1 MLAVTIFVFTRKLF
15 IRLVWLSLVIN
26 RPTLTDNNDIVVFIY
41 IIRTKAAANAAAA
54 TQGISIP
61 YGYTGGFVSG
71 LPIDQGLRP
80 AAYPF
85 LMPTGQYVTQMPYP
99 QQVGLVE
106 CLYNVYSF
114 LSLACYYI
122 WNSSS

>member
-1 MLAVTIFVFTRKLF
+1 MHYLLF
-15 IRLVWLSLVIN
+15 LFARS
-26 RPTLTDNNDIVVFIY
+26 
-41 IIRTKAAANAAAA
+41 KAAASATAA
-54 TQGISIP
+54 QGISIP

-99 QQVGLVE
+99 QQVREMEFHCTSSLP
-106 CLYNVYSF
+106 
-114 LSLACYYI
+114 LSL
-122 WNSSS
+122 SHSLSLSLSLF